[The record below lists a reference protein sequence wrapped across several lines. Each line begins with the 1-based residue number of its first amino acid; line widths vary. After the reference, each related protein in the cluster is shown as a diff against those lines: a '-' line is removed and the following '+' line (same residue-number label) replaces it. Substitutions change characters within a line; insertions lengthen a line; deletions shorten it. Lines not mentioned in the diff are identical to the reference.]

1 MKISLMRGIL
11 NVFEICS
18 HFLFFIPHKRKFY
31 VHPAESI
38 LKKIVPL
45 IMLDK

>member
-11 NVFEICS
+11 NFSEICL

-31 VHPAESI
+31 VHPAEGI
-38 LKKIVPL
+38 LKKTVPL